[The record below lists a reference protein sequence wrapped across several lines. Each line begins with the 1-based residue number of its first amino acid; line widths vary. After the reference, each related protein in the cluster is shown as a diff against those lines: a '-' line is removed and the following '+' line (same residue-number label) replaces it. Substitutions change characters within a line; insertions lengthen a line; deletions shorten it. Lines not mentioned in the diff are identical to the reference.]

1 MSDPAD
7 RPTPLFATP
16 VGTVLLSLMLWVL
29 ACVLAAVAVLAME
42 IVEVPEDSPAGVMLT
57 YALFAP
63 ATIVTAL
70 SLIFLLVGAIRWA
83 MFGPRSRPAVLGDYG
98 QITTLLESIN
108 QRLLLSETAKKI
120 NYRSEDLQ
128 VLRKTLEDDI
138 QRHEYGAAMVL
149 VSELA
154 STYGQLE
161 DSEKYR
167 AQIESARRHDQE
179 EKIAAGIGKLES
191 LLADRDFPAA
201 NTEAAR
207 LQRLY
212 PESEAVAALP
222 RRVTAAKEQ
231 YKQEMVRALN
241 LAAER
246 DEIDEALEIM
256 TVLDHLLSPAEA
268 EPLREVARG
277 VFGKKRDNLGV
288 QFSVA
293 VHDREWTQAVVAGEQ
308 IIKQFPNTRMA
319 DQVRQSI
326 DQLRANAAGQQNIIP
341 PTPAA
346 PAAPPSAASAPPR
359 PAAAT
364 SPSSSPQT
372 GISFTVSE

>member
-1 MSDPAD
+1 MSDAAE
-7 RPTPLFATP
+7 RPLPLFATP
-16 VGTVLLSLMLWVL
+16 VGTVILAVLLWVL
-29 ACVLAAVAVLAME
+29 SCVLAAVALLAKDFV
-42 IVEVPEDSPAGVMLT
+42 IEVPVDSPADVLLT

-63 ATIVTAL
+63 STIAAVL
-70 SLIFLLVGAIRWA
+70 SAVFLLVGAIRWA
-83 MFGPRSRPAVLGDYG
+83 VYGARSAVSMTHDR
-98 QITTLLESIN
+98 QHTTALLESIN

-120 NYRSEDLQ
+120 NYRSEDLE

-167 AQIESARRHDQE
+167 ARIDSARRKDQE
-179 EKIAAGIGKLES
+179 EKIAVGIAKLES

-201 NTEAAR
+201 NAEAAR

-212 PESEAVAALP
+212 PDSEAVAALP

-231 YKQEMVRALN
+231 YKQEMIRALN

-256 TVLDHLLSPAEA
+256 TVLDGLLSPAEA

-319 DQVRQSI
+319 DQVRQNI
-326 DQLRANAAGQQNIIP
+326 DQLRANAAGQQNVAL
-341 PTPAA
+341 PAG
-346 PAAPPSAASAPPR
+346 SR
-359 PAAAT
+359 
-364 SPSSSPQT
+364 SPSTARPSPSGSSKPASPQT
-372 GISFTVSE
+372 GISFTVTE